1 MGSLRRTHKA
11 RPGSAGKSTGTC
23 RRPRPP
29 STPSSSCLQTATRT
43 RAPTPQQPSRR
54 LASTRPLTRA
64 PPAPLPLPAVGAG
77 LPADGRGVGLPGP
90 GSGGGGWGGGGWG
103 TAVSAMA
110 VNLSRNGPALQEAY
124 EQVVNEKSPTDWWA
138 PRRPGAGRGR
148 AGSGLGPGSQGARS
162 PVCPA
167 PAPHPG
173 GVAVPT
179 LSPLAPPCVGRLNP
193 AWGWGSGESPDLSL
207 HWPPVSAVRASLMHP
222 VPGCA

>member
-11 RPGSAGKSTGTC
+11 RPGSAGQSTGTR

-29 STPSSSCLQTATRT
+29 STPTSSCLQTATRT
-43 RAPTPQQPSRR
+43 RAPTPQQPSSR

-90 GSGGGGWGGGGWG
+90 GSGGGGAGA
-103 TAVSAMA
+103 AVSAMA

-124 EQVVNEKSPTDWWA
+124 EQVVNGKSPTDWWA

-148 AGSGLGPGSQGARS
+148 AGSGLGPGGAEPCLPRTCAT
-162 PVCPA
+162 PRGGGG
-167 PAPHPG
+167 PHPVTPCPTVRG
-173 GVAVPT
+173 QVKPGV
-179 LSPLAPPCVGRLNP
+179 G
-193 AWGWGSGESPDLSL
+193 
-207 HWPPVSAVRASLMHP
+207 VR
-222 VPGCA
+222 